1 MVLPN
6 GILYLKVLTKTFN
19 SEKYADLLENNVIPI
34 LNLNCPYYYLVQ
46 DNSKIHT
53 SKRMQTFFKESDINV
68 LQWPAVSPD
77 LNIME
82 NIWKMLSDEVYKLG
96 QPQNTKELTIRV
108 FEAMGTLM
116 TTKRNVIL
124 NLYQNYLKR
133 LTYVLKHRG
142 NQIN

>member
-1 MVLPN
+1 
-6 GILYLKVLTKTFN
+6 
-19 SEKYADLLENNVIPI
+19 
-34 LNLNCPYYYLVQ
+34 
-46 DNSKIHT
+46 
-53 SKRMQTFFKESDINV
+53 MQTFFKESDINV